1 VNAFD
6 FIEYFWERRRF
17 VLVAW
22 GVAVALALGVSL
34 LLPDQYKASCRI
46 VIEAPA
52 GSDPRVSTA
61 ISPIY
66 LESLRTFEHFAS
78 GDSLFLRALDKFH
91 LRDVYKHRSVESVKR
106 SVLEVEIPRNTRI
119 LEIRATLP
127 DARAAHNLALFIA
140 EETVQLSRSVNQESD
155 DDIARA
161 TERQYQEAKA
171 KRDEADA
178 EWSRASVRQP
188 VDGLAADTE
197 ASQDLKN
204 RLERQLSQEEVAA
217 AEYAD
222 RAKALAQGRDASNA
236 QEARNAALESRSAKV
251 RADNLRARIQHLD
264 LETRRSQS
272 QLQQRTVQHEQLEA
286 RRKSAQIALEA
297 AEARLREVRAST
309 GYRGERL
316 KIIDPGIVPERR
328 SSPNVQLNVMLA
340 WLLATVAATA
350 YLAVEFSYR
359 RNRAGAARFPLT
371 SGRHR
376 E

>member
-1 VNAFD
+1 MNAFD
-6 FIEYFWERRRF
+6 FVEYFWERRRF
-17 VLVAW
+17 ILVAW
-22 GVAVALALGVSL
+22 GAAISLALGVSL

-46 VIEAPA
+46 VIDAPA

-66 LESLRTFEHFAS
+66 LESLRTYEHFAS
-78 GDSLFLRALDKFH
+78 GDSLFLRALEKFH
-91 LRDVYKHRSVESVKR
+91 LRDTFKNRSVESVKR

-119 LEIRATLP
+119 LEIRATLH

-140 EETVQLSRSVNQESD
+140 EETVQLSRSVNQEGD

-161 TERQYQEAKA
+161 TERQYQDAKT

-222 RAKALAQGRDASNA
+222 RAKALAPGREASSA
-236 QEARNAALESRSAKV
+236 QEARSAELESRSAKV
-251 RADNLRARIQHLD
+251 RADNLRARIQQLD
-264 LETRRSQS
+264 QETRRTQS
-272 QLQQRTVQHEQLEA
+272 QLQQRTVRHEQLEA

-340 WLLATVAATA
+340 WLLATVAALA
-350 YLAVEFSYR
+350 YLAIEFSYR
-359 RNRAGAARFPLT
+359 RNRAGAARFPLPA
-371 SGRHR
+371 GRHR